1 MFRSRHFRALR
12 DGLSMEGQRQDRH
25 TRRLERRR
33 HREKAGEDGGK
44 SGAGQSGCQG
54 QCWSWVRVG
63 QKAGYC

>member
-12 DGLSMEGQRQDRH
+12 DGLSMEGQRQGRH

-33 HREKAGEDGGK
+33 
-44 SGAGQSGCQG
+44 QG
-54 QCWSWVRVG
+54 RRQVKTVARVAQASWVRVG